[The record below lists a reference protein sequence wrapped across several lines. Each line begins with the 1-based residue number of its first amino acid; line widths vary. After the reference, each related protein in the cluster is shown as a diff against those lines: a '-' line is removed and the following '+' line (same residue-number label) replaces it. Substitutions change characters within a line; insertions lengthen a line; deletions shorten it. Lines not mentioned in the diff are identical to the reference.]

1 MPQVR
6 QVLRF
11 AQDDKREARL
21 AGKRH
26 KMLRHPFV
34 KQAEAELTVSH
45 RFQHALADSLAGD
58 VSIESIHEGETGGA
72 AKPTRCRPERRD
84 D

>member
-1 MPQVR
+1 MGNNWGRAFPAVILSTLGGPKELCNLPQVR

-11 AQDDKREARL
+11 AQDDKREPRL

-34 KQAEAELTVSH
+34 KQAEAKLTQPS
-45 RFQHALADSLAGD
+45 FSA
-58 VSIESIHEGETGGA
+58 
-72 AKPTRCRPERRD
+72 
-84 D
+84 